1 MVSWERSEMD
11 AGISQT
17 YTEMCFP
24 KSEFGKEGDFLL
36 FCNGLSLGKR
46 GIGESVMVSWEW
58 SGMDAGISKTYT
70 EMCFPKSEFGK
81 ESMELEFSGKGK
93 SLNYLIFPY

>member
-24 KSEFGKEGDFLL
+24 KSEFGKEG
-36 FCNGLSLGKR
+36 NSENRSLGKR
-46 GIGESVMVSWEW
+46 VTARIGVWEREHEV
-58 SGMDAGISKTYT
+58 I
-70 EMCFPKSEFGK
+70 
-81 ESMELEFSGKGK
+81 
-93 SLNYLIFPY
+93 